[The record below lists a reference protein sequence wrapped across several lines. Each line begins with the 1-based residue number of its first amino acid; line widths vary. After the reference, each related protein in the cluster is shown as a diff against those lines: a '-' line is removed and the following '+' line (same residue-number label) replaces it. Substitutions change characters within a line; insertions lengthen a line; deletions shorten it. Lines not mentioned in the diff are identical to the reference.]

1 VAELAQGLHAAGVEL
16 VSTGSTAARIAEAG
30 VPVTTVEDVTGF
42 PEILDGRVKTLHP
55 HVHAGLLADPRD
67 PAHAASWR
75 SARSSRSSCWSA
87 TSTRSG
93 RRWPPGARGAELVEQ
108 IDVGGPAMIRA
119 AAKNHAGMAVV
130 VDPVRTTRRWRRCAR
145 AGSTTS
151 SAAGGRQPR
160 SHTPPR
166 TTPRSRPG

>member
-1 VAELAQGLHAAGVEL
+1 MAELAQGLHAAGVEL

-67 PAHAASWR
+67 PAHAATLEEREIEPFQLLVSNLYPFR
-75 SARSSRSSCWSA
+75 QALA
-87 TSTRSG
+87 AG
-93 RRWPPGARGAELVEQ
+93 VRGDDLVEQ

-119 AAKNHAGMAVV
+119 AAKNHAGLAVV
-130 VDPVRTTRRWRRCAR
+130 VDPDGTTGRWTRCAR

-151 SAAGGRQPR
+151 SAAGWPRPR
-160 SHTPPR
+160 SRTPPR
-166 TTPRSRPG
+166 TTRRSRRG